1 MNTAR
6 QLIKNYEADIPTGGV
21 RIYGYV
27 KPLANGEAQYEVY
40 AAANSRNKGKP
51 LMTKCIYRMR
61 TDKPDYYTIRD
72 TIEYHSWCYLV
83 HDHLI
88 YDFRENGG
96 PTRKDYEKFVNGYT
110 RGKWEECRIEGRKP
124 RSGHANQMLPL
135 PMTMLNGFDGTK
147 YKYCGYS
154 PYNTGLPFA
163 DFLHLY
169 NITPKVE
176 LLAKAGLRRLLTEDM
191 CYFLEEHPH
200 FGKWLAKHW
209 REVKDGFWSPYRTK
223 QEYAK
228 TDPVALEEVR
238 NAKREEA
245 ERRHERERQEA
256 ERIIAERKRENRK
269 HNKAI
274 LALYKKVK
282 DICATYRAYE
292 VSVPQ
297 NAEEMIMEGEAMHNC
312 IGKCYPSRI
321 ADGECLCVFLHKNGK
336 PCVDIEINLKTFK
349 VVQCRAVC
357 NKDTPE
363 DAWTVARELAEM
375 CRMRLAA

>member
-40 AAANSRNKGKP
+40 AAANSRRKGNP

-61 TDKPDYYTIRD
+61 TDKPDCYAIRD

-88 YDFRENGG
+88 YDFHEKGG
-96 PTRKDYEKFVNGYT
+96 PTRKDYEKCVQGYT
-110 RGKWEECRIEGRKP
+110 RGLWMKCRIEERKA
-124 RSGHANQMLPL
+124 RSGHAERMLPL

-147 YKYCGYS
+147 YQYCGYS
-154 PYNTGLPFA
+154 PYDTGLPFA

-191 CYFLEEHPH
+191 CRFLEEHPH
-200 FGKWLAKHW
+200 FGKWLAKHR
-209 REVKDGFWSPYRTK
+209 REAKDGFWSPYRTK

-238 NAKREEA
+238 KAKREEA
-245 ERRHERERQEA
+245 ERRREHQRLEA
-256 ERIIAERKRENRK
+256 ERELRRRRKETKKYEKRIR
-269 HNKAI
+269 
-274 LALYKKVK
+274 ALYEKVK
-282 DICATYRAYE
+282 DICATYGAYE
-292 VSVPQ
+292 VYVPQ
-297 NAEEMIMEGEAMHNC
+297 NAEEMIQEGVAMHNC
-312 IGKCYPSRI
+312 IGQCYVSRQG
-321 ADGECLCVFLHKNGK
+321 DTSLCIFLRKNGK
-336 PCVDIEINLKTFK
+336 PCVDIEVSLKTFA

-357 NKDTPE
+357 NTNAPE
-363 DAWTVARELAEM
+363 AAWEVARQLAEM
-375 CRMRLAA
+375 CRTRLAA